1 MSGDFIAPIQIVN
14 LFVVDSDFHIE
25 DSPSDN
31 MELKVDVSYQDV
43 HLWKNDNGAHTSLKM
58 CVSGSLVDRDG
69 DAREKMHAGVTV
81 SISVSA
87 QIPKSSSD
95 DEARHYL
102 LSNAISMAYAHA
114 KSYLMVVTGLSPMG
128 ALTLPAILPAELSA
142 DCDVP
147 FQGE

>member
-43 HLWKNDNGAHTSLKM
+43 HLWKNDNGAHASLKM

-81 SISVSA
+81 SI
-87 QIPKSSSD
+87 
-95 DEARHYL
+95 
-102 LSNAISMAYAHA
+102 
-114 KSYLMVVTGLSPMG
+114 
-128 ALTLPAILPAELSA
+128 
-142 DCDVP
+142 
-147 FQGE
+147 

>member
-1 MSGDFIAPIQIVN
+1 MSGDFIAPIQVVN

-31 MELKVDVSYQDV
+31 MDLKVDVSYQDV
-43 HLWKNDNGAHTSLKM
+43 HLWKNDNGAHASLKM

-69 DAREKMHAGVTV
+69 DAQEKMHAGVTV

-102 LSNAISMAYAHA
+102 LSNAISMAYAHV

>member
-43 HLWKNDNGAHTSLKM
+43 HLWKKGNDARASLKM
-58 CVSGSLVDRDG
+58 CVIGSLLDRDEG
-69 DAREKMHAGVTV
+69 AQEKMRAGVTV

-87 QIPKSSSD
+87 QMPMNSPD

-102 LSNAISMAYAHA
+102 LSNAISMAYSHA

-147 FQGE
+147 FQDA

>member
-43 HLWKNDNGAHTSLKM
+43 LLWKNDNGAHASLKM

>member
-31 MELKVDVSYQDV
+31 MDLKVDVSYQDV
-43 HLWKNDNGAHTSLKM
+43 HLCKNDNGAHASLKM
-58 CVSGSLVDRDG
+58 RVSGSLVDRDG
-69 DAREKMHAGVTV
+69 DAQEKMRAGVTV

>member
-43 HLWKNDNGAHTSLKM
+43 YLWKNDNGAHASLKM

-142 DCDVP
+142 ECDVP